1 VAYRKADVK
10 VIEAMTDEDKLVL
23 QAVYNHRCLNEDLM
37 YEFFYKKKN
46 ISRGYAARR
55 VHWLRQHD
63 LLRPVE
69 YGEDFPALFLT
80 TFGIET
86 YR

>member
-1 VAYRKADVK
+1 MAYRKADVK

-46 ISRGYAARR
+46 ISRST
-55 VHWLRQHD
+55 
-63 LLRPVE
+63 LL
-69 YGEDFPALFLT
+69 T
-80 TFGIET
+80 
-86 YR
+86 